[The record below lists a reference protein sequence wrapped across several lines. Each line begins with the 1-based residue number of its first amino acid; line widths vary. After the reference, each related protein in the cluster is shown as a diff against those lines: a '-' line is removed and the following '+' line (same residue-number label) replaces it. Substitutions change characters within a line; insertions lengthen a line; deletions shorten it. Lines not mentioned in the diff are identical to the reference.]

1 MTIKG
6 KVIDV
11 EQIDFNPEN
20 KRSIYEVLTDNSS
33 SVKLYLDPN
42 DIIPKDGDNI
52 LAITDSD
59 GNAMNYSIN
68 N

>member
-6 KVIDV
+6 KVIEVD
-11 EQIDFNPEN
+11 QIDFNPQN
-20 KRSIYEVLTDNSS
+20 KRSIYEILTDNSS
-33 SVKLYLDPN
+33 SVKLYLDPE
-42 DIIPKDGDNI
+42 DIVPKEGDNI

-59 GNAMNYSIN
+59 GNATNYSIN